1 MPPRHAT
8 LAHVVRMSKRAGRE
22 FLSEGGKET
31 CGVERSDC
39 VSVPVTALG
48 RDEWAQTASS
58 MLRKRSK
65 RYAES

>member
-1 MPPRHAT
+1 
-8 LAHVVRMSKRAGRE
+8 MSKRAGRE

-31 CGVERSDC
+31 CGVERSDG